1 MELVILKDKSL
12 DKNDSYLRV
21 STDIKILKNAS
32 IMEIGLKFM
41 KTVLNWHHTS
51 SCYKCLRQSKIREV
65 LSFIID
71 NNNKGGGKYHN
82 FMR

>member
-1 MELVILKDKSL
+1 
-12 DKNDSYLRV
+12 
-21 STDIKILKNAS
+21 
-32 IMEIGLKFM
+32 MEIGLKFM

-71 NNNKGGGKYHN
+71 NNNKGVGKYHN